1 MFRMTRATRVLAT
14 MRVISYSYGNRALA
28 RDGPGVKDVR
38 KTYCHPALTSAI
50 MRVGW
55 RSLCVVKLEISTEI
69 AKSDVWIFLAYASN
83 AAHRTQHSIASKPET
98 GKALSKRT
106 EVAHGEDTV
115 ERCGGLQELQDDPGP
130 QLEQASNGRPVLV
143 VKGRQ
148 RFVVLD
154 ADSYD
159 DIVERLEQL
168 EQLQRGREPMQ
179 ASTPTQRTGTEG

>member
-1 MFRMTRATRVLAT
+1 MAKIQLRDVVDYKSFRM
-14 MRVISYSYGNRALA
+14 N
-28 RDGPGVKDVR
+28 
-38 KTYCHPALTSAI
+38 
-50 MRVGW
+50 
-55 RSLCVVKLEISTEI
+55 
-69 AKSDVWIFLAYASN
+69 
-83 AAHRTQHSIASKPET
+83 
-98 GKALSKRT
+98 
-106 EVAHGEDTV
+106 
-115 ERCGGLQELQDDPGP
+115 PGP

-179 ASTPTQRTGTEG
+179 ASSSTQRTGTEG

>member
-1 MFRMTRATRVLAT
+1 MAKIQLRDVVDYKSFRM
-14 MRVISYSYGNRALA
+14 N
-28 RDGPGVKDVR
+28 
-38 KTYCHPALTSAI
+38 
-50 MRVGW
+50 
-55 RSLCVVKLEISTEI
+55 
-69 AKSDVWIFLAYASN
+69 
-83 AAHRTQHSIASKPET
+83 
-98 GKALSKRT
+98 
-106 EVAHGEDTV
+106 
-115 ERCGGLQELQDDPGP
+115 PGP

-179 ASTPTQRTGTEG
+179 SSTQIQRTGTEG

>member
-1 MFRMTRATRVLAT
+1 MAKIQLRDVVDYKSFRM
-14 MRVISYSYGNRALA
+14 N
-28 RDGPGVKDVR
+28 
-38 KTYCHPALTSAI
+38 
-50 MRVGW
+50 
-55 RSLCVVKLEISTEI
+55 
-69 AKSDVWIFLAYASN
+69 
-83 AAHRTQHSIASKPET
+83 
-98 GKALSKRT
+98 
-106 EVAHGEDTV
+106 
-115 ERCGGLQELQDDPGP
+115 PGP

-168 EQLQRGREPMQ
+168 EQLQRGRDPMQ

>member
-1 MFRMTRATRVLAT
+1 MAKIQLRDVVDYKSFRM
-14 MRVISYSYGNRALA
+14 
-28 RDGPGVKDVR
+28 
-38 KTYCHPALTSAI
+38 
-50 MRVGW
+50 
-55 RSLCVVKLEISTEI
+55 
-69 AKSDVWIFLAYASN
+69 
-83 AAHRTQHSIASKPET
+83 
-98 GKALSKRT
+98 
-106 EVAHGEDTV
+106 
-115 ERCGGLQELQDDPGP
+115 DPGP

-179 ASTPTQRTGTEG
+179 AVDPNQRTGTEG